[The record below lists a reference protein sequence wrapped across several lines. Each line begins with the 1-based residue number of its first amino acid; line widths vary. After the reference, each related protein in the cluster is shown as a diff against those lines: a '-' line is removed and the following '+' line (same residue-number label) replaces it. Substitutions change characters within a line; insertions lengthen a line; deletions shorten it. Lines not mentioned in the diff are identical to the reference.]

1 MGEHQIKRQD
11 DPEDIRVFTQKLLT
25 DIEVLS
31 RMIEGEV
38 FETGLRRIGAE
49 QEMFLVDRDGRAAP
63 VADEVLAAIDD
74 PHFTHELAL
83 FNMECNLDPLVL
95 ETDCLSRFE
104 AQLVGLVDKARKAA
118 EAQGYGVVLT
128 GILPTLEA
136 SDLTLDNVTPEP
148 RYRALNDAILR
159 LRRGPFDIR
168 VKGFDEVI
176 LRADSVMFEAS
187 NTSFQ
192 VHFQVVPD
200 EFARLYNVA
209 QAVSAPVLAA
219 ATNSPLLFGKR
230 LWRETRIALFQQ
242 SIDTRQP
249 TSHVREQNP
258 RVSFGRRWVDD
269 SVLEVLREDVS
280 RLRVILST
288 EIDEDSRAEL
298 DAGRIPRLQA
308 LGLYNGT
315 VYRWNRP
322 VYGISDGKPHLR
334 IENRILPSGPTPADE
349 MANAAFWFGLM
360 RAVAEEH
367 GDISRVMTFET
378 AEANFLA
385 AARLGLQAQFTWP
398 GRPSAPAQDLIL
410 QELLPLAREG
420 LDDMGITS
428 ADTDRYLGIV
438 EERVESQQTGSQW
451 MIESLVHMGDEGTKA
466 ERLAALTLATM
477 ERQRANRPIHEWP
490 PASLAEAGGWEKH
503 YSKVRHFMITELF
516 TVHENELVDLVAAL
530 MDWEHIRHVPVED
543 DRHRLVGLVTHRT
556 LLRLLAQGRIAAG
569 NPIPVSEIMH
579 RELITIRPDTPT
591 LEAIRLMKEHR
602 VGCLPVVDDEDRL
615 IGIITERDFLG
626 MSAQLLEEGL
636 ARAE

>member
-1 MGEHQIKRQD
+1 MGAHEIKRQD
-11 DPEDIRVFTQKLLT
+11 DPEDIRLFTQKLLT
-25 DIEVLS
+25 DLEVLS
-31 RMIEGEV
+31 RMIDGEL

-49 QEMFLVDRDGRAAP
+49 QEMFLVDREGRPAT
-63 VADEVLAAIDD
+63 VAREVLAAIDD

-83 FNMECNLDPLVL
+83 FNLECNLDPRVL
-95 ETDCLSRFE
+95 ESDCLSRFE
-104 AQLVGLVDKARKAA
+104 EQLVGLVDKARKAA

-136 SDLTLDNVTPEP
+136 SDLNMDNVTPEP

-176 LRADSVMFEAS
+176 LRADSVMFEAC

-209 QAVSAPVLAA
+209 QAVAAPVLAA
-219 ATNSPLLFGKR
+219 STNSPILFGKR

-242 SIDTRQP
+242 SIDTRQA

-288 EIDEDSRAEL
+288 EIEEDSRAEL
-298 DAGRIPRLQA
+298 EAGRVPKLQA

-322 VYGISDGKPHLR
+322 VYGISEGKPHLR

-349 MANAAFWFGLM
+349 MASAAFWFGLM

-367 GDISRVMTFET
+367 GDISRVMSFET
-378 AEANFLA
+378 AEENFLA
-385 AARLGLQAQFTWP
+385 ASRLGLQAQFTWP
-398 GRPSAPAQDLIL
+398 GRPNAPAQDLIL

-420 LDDMGITS
+420 LDDMGIDS

-451 MIESLVHMGDEGTKA
+451 MIDSLIHMGEEGTKA
-466 ERLAALTLATM
+466 ERLAALTLATI
-477 ERQRANRPIHEWP
+477 ERQRTNRPAHEWH

-516 TVHENELVDLVAAL
+516 TVHEDELVDLVAAL

-556 LLRLLAQGRIAAG
+556 LLRLLAQGRITTG
-569 NPIPVSEIMH
+569 HPIPVSEIMH
-579 RELITIRPDTPT
+579 RELVTIGPDTPT
-591 LEAIRLMKEHR
+591 LDAIRLMKEHK
-602 VGCLPVVDDEDRL
+602 VGCLPVVDDEQRL
-615 IGIITERDFLG
+615 IGIITERDFLT

-636 ARAE
+636 SRVD

>member
-1 MGEHQIKRQD
+1 MGVHDIKRQD
-11 DPEDIRVFTQKLLT
+11 DPEDISLFTQKLLT

-31 RMIEGEV
+31 RMIDGEV

-49 QEMFLVDRDGRAAP
+49 QEMFLVDREGRPAPAAR
-63 VADEVLAAIDD
+63 EVLAAIDD

-83 FNMECNLDPLVL
+83 FNLECNLDPLVL

-104 AQLVGLVDKARKAA
+104 EQLCKLVDKARDAA
-118 EAQGYGVVLT
+118 EAQGYGIVLT

-136 SDLTLDNVTPEP
+136 SDLTIDNVTPEP

-168 VKGFDEVI
+168 VKGHDELI
-176 LRADSVMFEAS
+176 LRADSVMFEAC

-200 EFARLYNVA
+200 EFARLYNIA
-209 QAVSAPVLAA
+209 QAVAAPVLAA

-258 RVSFGRRWVDD
+258 RVSFGRRWVDRLGAGGAARGRLPAAGHPLHRD
-269 SVLEVLREDVS
+269 RRGQPWRSS
-280 RLRVILST
+280 RP
-288 EIDEDSRAEL
+288 
-298 DAGRIPRLQA
+298 DASPKLKA

-360 RAVAEEH
+360 RGVAEEH
-367 GDISRVMTFET
+367 GDISRVMSFET
-378 AEANFLA
+378 AEENFLA
-385 AARLGLQAQFTWP
+385 ASRLGLQAQFTWP
-398 GRPSAPAQDLIL
+398 GRPERAGPGPDPP
-410 QELLPLAREG
+410 EPPPPGPGGPGRHG
-420 LDDMGITS
+420 DRRHR
-428 ADTDRYLGIV
+428 DTDRYLGII

-451 MIESLVHMGDEGTKA
+451 MIDSLIHMGDEGTKA
-466 ERLAALTLATM
+466 ERMAALTLATM
-477 ERQRANRPIHEWP
+477 DRQRQNRPVTEWH
-490 PASLAEAGGWEKH
+490 PASVAEAGGWEKH
-503 YSKVRHFMITELF
+503 YSKVRHFMITEL
-516 TVHENELVDLVAAL
+516 L
-530 MDWEHIRHVPVED
+530 
-543 DRHRLVGLVTHRT
+543 HRPRGRAGRPGGGPHGLGAHPPRAGGGRPAQARRPGHPPHPPAPPGPGPHRRR
-556 LLRLLAQGRIAAG
+556 LPDPGLRDHAPGAGHHQPGHPDPGGGPADEGAQGRLPAG
-569 NPIPVSEIMH
+569 G
-579 RELITIRPDTPT
+579 RR
-591 LEAIRLMKEHR
+591 
-602 VGCLPVVDDEDRL
+602 
-615 IGIITERDFLG
+615 
-626 MSAQLLEEGL
+626 
-636 ARAE
+636 